1 MSRFIDEEYD
11 GICIKIPRFL
21 IEINNLNPLLEEVS
35 NKLKEQVKLSCFLP
49 DFQNSIYELENYKE
63 KLDIISK
70 KRKEAED
77 LKKQRENIIKEY
89 LSFDKI
95 PFVYKQK
102 ELSIDWRDRDLYF
115 KGESISIIDFYTDSG
130 KNISLSKV
138 KTLSKD
144 IHNYIN
150 ESFENFLEFAN
161 QNGLYPYFNDCKK
174 DKNIF
179 LKKYRLVEDPIFVN
193 SYLFFSLRIEEV
205 TPCLYETFK
214 TYRYGVVD
222 LHNKIIYNNK
232 VKLNLNDYYID
243 FKQNLFIKQS
253 TE

>member
-21 IEINNLNPLLEEVS
+21 IETNNLNPLLEEVS

-115 KGESISIIDFYTDSG
+115 KGESISIVDFYTDSG

-179 LKKYRLVEDPIFVN
+179 LKN
-193 SYLFFSLRIEEV
+193 
-205 TPCLYETFK
+205 
-214 TYRYGVVD
+214 
-222 LHNKIIYNNK
+222 
-232 VKLNLNDYYID
+232 ID
-243 FKQNLFIKQS
+243 
-253 TE
+253 